1 MRTQAAGDATAMY
14 SSVASL
20 STSPPLRR
28 DSLQS
33 SIAST
38 SGVQPLTPAQIKQ
51 KARDVNLQ
59 GLEANRAGDTK
70 VALP

>member
-1 MRTQAAGDATAMY
+1 
-14 SSVASL
+14 
-20 STSPPLRR
+20 
-28 DSLQS
+28 
-33 SIAST
+33 
-38 SGVQPLTPAQIKQ
+38 LTPAQIKQ